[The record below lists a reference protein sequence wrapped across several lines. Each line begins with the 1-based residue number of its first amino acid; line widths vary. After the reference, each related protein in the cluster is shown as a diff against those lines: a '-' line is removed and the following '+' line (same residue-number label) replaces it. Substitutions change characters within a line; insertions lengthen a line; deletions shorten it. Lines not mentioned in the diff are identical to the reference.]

1 MINVKSI
8 RSGAPKVDPADPLS
22 FKPPPEPA
30 TRLLSSWAVGLV
42 SLGLYIKSFLWR
54 EDAAPALAAEP
65 QPHDTTPNAVPRA
78 VEPLAFNS
86 GAEDS
91 GQDDAKDSHDLAV
104 SYYQLPVA
112 IVSFGGSFAPLPI
125 RAIPSTTEPF
135 SANSSVPPFVSA
147 TGRVP
152 VIEGTPG
159 RDSGDAAISLDMD
172 QVILVNDTP
181 PTETQLPAKGPG
193 KVIRPDFGGPG
204 QPSGPPAM
212 PTQPPVEAVNE
223 EDEEED
229 DTDDGTDPVVPARN
243 LAPRNAGPVMLGDIG
258 SAAALAFTL
267 DHFLS
272 QTTDADGDPLQISGG
287 QATSGALI
295 PKGDGWRYFADR
307 DHLGEVRITYT
318 ISDGEFAVAQT
329 AILNVVENAFTG
341 TDTDDLI
348 IGTQGRD
355 AIEGLGGDDLIAGMD
370 GRDRIF
376 GGDGSDNIAGGDGD
390 DMLYGGDG
398 DDIIAGGRGHDVIF
412 GGDGD
417 DRLYGDAGNDVIH
430 GEAGHDKAFGG
441 QGRDWVDG
449 GDGDDSL
456 FGGDGDDV
464 ILGAAGDD
472 KIAGDDGHDMLYGG
486 AGQDVLS
493 GGTGNDTVDGGA
505 GRDILHGDAGS
516 DTLHGGSDDDILSG
530 GADNDILSGDDGD
543 DQLWGDDGEDVIFG
557 GTGQDVVFGGAQ
569 ADVIFGGSGGDRI
582 AGDAGNDILSG
593 EDGKDVVFGGE
604 GDDVLSGGD
613 GSDEVHG
620 GDGDDIVLGDD
631 DTAEDHYDGG
641 DGTDVLTYAN
651 ASEGVAI
658 DLIDDIVTGLS
669 VGTDTIANF
678 EGFVGSTQDDSFVAG
693 QGTGVLTGN
702 GGADLYNFVQGDTVT
717 LVQSV
722 YSITDFDDDDRIW
735 ISRGESQHQV
745 RRAQASLEDRIED
758 GFEDYADQIGS
769 DEPRLVF
776 HHDWTDAYR
785 RTVIEVDFDRDDT
798 IDLEIL
804 ISGEHMLLVEQA

>member
-1 MINVKSI
+1 MIDVKSI

-54 EDAAPALAAEP
+54 EDAAPAPAAEP

-78 VEPLAFNS
+78 GEPLAFDS

-91 GQDDAKDSHDLAV
+91 GQDDARDSHDLAV
-104 SYYQLPVA
+104 SYYQLPGA
-112 IVSFGGSFAPLPI
+112 IVSFGGSFAPSPM
-125 RAIPSTTEPF
+125 RAIPGMTEPF
-135 SANSSVPPFVSA
+135 SANSSLPPFVSA

-152 VIEGTPG
+152 VIEVTPG
-159 RDSGDAAISLDMD
+159 RGYGGAAISLDMD
-172 QVILVNDTP
+172 QLILVHDAH

-193 KVIRPDFGGPG
+193 KVIRPDIGGPG
-204 QPSGPPAM
+204 QPSGPPAL
-212 PTQPPVEAVNE
+212 PTQRPVEAVDE

-272 QTTDADGDPLQISGG
+272 QTADADGDPLQISGG

-295 PKGDGWRYFADR
+295 SKGDGWRYFADR

-398 DDIIAGGRGHDVIF
+398 DDIVAGGRGHDVIF
-412 GGDGD
+412 GGSGD

-449 GDGDDSL
+449 GDGDDNL

-464 ILGAAGDD
+464 ILGGAGDD
-472 KIAGDDGHDMLYGG
+472 NIAGDDGHDMLYGG
-486 AGQDVLS
+486 AGH
-493 GGTGNDTVDGGA
+493 
-505 GRDILHGDAGS
+505 DILHGDAGS

-593 EDGKDVVFGGE
+593 
-604 GDDVLSGGD
+604 GD

-631 DTAEDHYDGG
+631 DAAEDHYDGG

-678 EGFVGSTQDDSFVAG
+678 EWFVGSTQDDSFVAG

-758 GFEDYADQIGS
+758 GLEAYADQIGS